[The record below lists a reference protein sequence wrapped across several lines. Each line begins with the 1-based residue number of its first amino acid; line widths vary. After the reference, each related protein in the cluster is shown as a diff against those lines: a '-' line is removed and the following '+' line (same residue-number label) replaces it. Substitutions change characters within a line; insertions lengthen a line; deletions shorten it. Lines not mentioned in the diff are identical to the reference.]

1 MTALF
6 NAGYEGYVIP
16 FQLDEAALRWMIESF
31 DIDLDASRVAV
42 RDGEHAGFANLALRG
57 DQAWIGGIGVIPTAR
72 RHGIAEQLMRAV
84 HEEALARG
92 VSKVWLEVIE
102 QNDAAFK
109 LYEKLGYDVVREVE
123 VWTLS
128 ADVPN
133 GSAREV
139 EAGEVHARIRALR
152 NGREPWQRADETL
165 DHLRDVRGLETNAG
179 AALFRMTGVAQ
190 LLQITGADSEELL
203 RTLRQRGTVSMLNLP
218 AGDPVADSLRALG
231 ASVAVRQREM
241 VLDLQDRG

>member
-1 MTALF
+1 MTSLF

-31 DIDLDASRVAV
+31 DIDLDASRVAL
-42 RDGEHAGFANLALRG
+42 RDGEPAGFANLALRG
-57 DQAWIGGIGVIPTAR
+57 DQAWIGGVGVIATAR

-84 HEEALARG
+84 HEEARARG
-92 VSKVWLEVIE
+92 VAKMWLEVIE
-102 QNDAAFK
+102 QNDAAYK

-128 ADVPN
+128 ADVAN
-133 GSAREV
+133 GSAHEV
-139 EAGEVHARIRALR
+139 AAGEAHARIRALR

-165 DHLRDVRGLETNAG
+165 EHLGDVRGLETAAG

-190 LLQITGADSEELL
+190 LLQITAADSEELL
-203 RTLRQRGTVSMLNLP
+203 RTLRQHGTVSMLNLP
-218 AGDPVADSLRALG
+218 VDDPVADSLRALG
-231 ASVAVRQREM
+231 ASIAVRQREM
-241 VLDLQDRG
+241 VLDLQGPS